1 MSSLVSTVTN
11 TLAVTP
17 TTRVRGLEAFT
28 SSHLWTPYGARGV
41 FGGQVVAQSL
51 MAAID
56 TVEGKDLHSQHCY
69 FLLPANSK
77 APITFTVERLRDGAS
92 YATRLVHALQDS
104 RTVFILMASFSAPP
118 RKLPTDLV
126 SPTGPAFFEPDSEQP
141 AVDNSHDDK
150 RDEPGITE
158 TLKFDKIAAKFA
170 AKFDPPTNGTSTKP
184 EVQRQPRRAFQP
196 SYQKTMPTDIVPYKD
211 AVTEEE
217 IWESFLQRAKTKNVA
232 LGSKVRAVQNYI
244 KERQQSPVTISIARA
259 QSEEYPTTRA
269 IWMRAR
275 LQPGET
281 LTPNMVRALIAF
293 ATDFQFIGTGAR
305 TVGLSG
311 TSKPRLGMMA
321 SIDHCLHY
329 YPLPADF
336 DPSAPLLHVMD
347 AVQVDVASGRGFVRG
362 CVYTEN
368 GYLVAS
374 TSQEGVIRADI
385 SGKKPTMEHKRHQ
398 DAENE
403 TDKAKL

>member
-11 TLAVTP
+11 TLAVNP
-17 TTRVRGLEAFT
+17 TARVRGLEAFT
-28 SSHLWTPYGARGV
+28 SGHLWTPYGARGV

-51 MAAID
+51 MAAIN

-77 APITFTVERLRDGAS
+77 VPITFTVERLRDGAS

-118 RKLPTDLV
+118 RKLPADLA
-126 SPTGPAFFEPDSEQP
+126 SPSGPGVWDPDSEQP
-141 AVDNSHDDK
+141 AVDHSYDDK
-150 RDEPGITE
+150 KDEPGITE
-158 TLKFDKIAAKFA
+158 TLKFDKFA
-170 AKFDPPTNGTSTKP
+170 AKFDPPTNGTSIKP
-184 EVQRQPRRAFQP
+184 EVQTQRRRPFQPAFQK
-196 SYQKTMPTDIVPYKD
+196 SMPTDVVPFKD
-211 AVTEEE
+211 ATTEEE
-217 IWESFLQRAKTKNVA
+217 IWERFLQRASTKGVP

-244 KERQQSPVTISIARA
+244 KERQQSPVTISIARP
-259 QSEEYPTTRA
+259 QSEEHPTSRA

-275 LQPGET
+275 LQPDEK

-305 TVGLSG
+305 AVGLSG

-321 SIDHCLHY
+321 SLDHCLHF

-347 AVQVDVASGRGFVRG
+347 SVQVDVASGRGFVRG

-368 GYLVAS
+368 GHLVAS

-385 SGKKPTMEHKRHQ
+385 SGKKPTLEHTRNKDQ
-398 DAENE
+398 
-403 TDKAKL
+403 AKL

>member
-17 TTRVRGLEAFT
+17 TARVRGLEAFT

-51 MAAID
+51 MAAIN

-77 APITFTVERLRDGAS
+77 QPITFTVERLRDGAS

-104 RTVFILMASFSAPP
+104 RTVFILMASFSSPP
-118 RKLPTDLV
+118 RKLPAELA
-126 SPTGPAFFEPDSEQP
+126 SPSGPGFFEPDSEQP
-141 AVDNSHDDK
+141 AVDRTHDDK
-150 RDEPGITE
+150 KDEPGITA
-158 TLKFDKIAAKFA
+158 TLKFDRVAATFA
-170 AKFDPPTNGTSTKP
+170 NKFDPPNNGTSTKP
-184 EVQRQPRRAFQP
+184 EVQRLPRRPFQP
-196 SYQKTMPTDIVPYKD
+196 SYQKTMPTDIVPYND

-217 IWESFLQRAKTKNVA
+217 IWESFLLRAKDQDVV
-232 LGSKVRAVQNYI
+232 LGSKARAVQNYI
-244 KERQQSPVTISIARA
+244 KERQQSPVTISIARP
-259 QSEEYPTTRA
+259 QSEEHPTTRA
-269 IWMRAR
+269 IWMRPR
-275 LQPGET
+275 LLPGET

-305 TVGLSG
+305 AVGLSG

-336 DPSAPLLHVMD
+336 DASAPLLHVMD

-362 CVYTEN
+362 CVYTEK
-368 GYLVAS
+368 GHLVAS
-374 TSQEGVIRADI
+374 TSQEGVIRGDI
-385 SGKKPTMEHKRHQ
+385 SGKKPTMEHKRN
-398 DAENE
+398 AREE